1 MAKCWKWA
9 TLFLFREGKK
19 GKRKKGNRGNR
30 NGRLKEMAKC
40 GFLWD
45 NDWIKG
51 EKTRLADLGVESF
64 QLLVSPAPSG
74 MNSSVSSS
82 RATSSSCSCIGL
94 SELQDI
100 FIVGGV

>member
-51 EKTRLADLGVESF
+51 
-64 QLLVSPAPSG
+64 
-74 MNSSVSSS
+74 
-82 RATSSSCSCIGL
+82 
-94 SELQDI
+94 
-100 FIVGGV
+100 